1 MEIMMTTKKSKTLKQ
16 KNKYNKK
23 KKHKSIRK

>member
-16 KNKYNKK
+16 KNKYNKSK
-23 KKHKSIRK
+23 KPKTRK

>member
-1 MEIMMTTKKSKTLKQ
+1 MEIMMTTKKSKTLKK

-23 KKHKSIRK
+23 QKPKTRK